1 MTCKRPRKFGKCIF
15 EETCYAYHPYKEPGY
30 KRTKEEILKEKKD
43 EIMEKYSNEADTL
56 SKLIKKYRCPNC
68 EKFKGKLKYHL
79 LLNCGHIICSSCF
92 DKVKKC
98 PKCNQKII
106 KEKEGEDYIP
116 MDFSSTSIDIDKLMK
131 ENYQKKKEEEKIKK
145 EEKVE
150 DKKVE
155 DKKEEKKEEVKKEEV
170 KKEEEKKE
178 EDKKEE
184 PKKEEEKKEEP
195 KVEEEPKKEEKEPK
209 KPREPEPK
217 IPTDFTELI
226 KEINDMK
233 KSGNE
238 KFKDKQIE
246 EASKIYKEAYE
257 KLEKELPKIDKERDY
272 NPQSSDLFTLF
283 IQLSQNLSLCYF
295 KTEKY
300 DDSINLDQ
308 KIIARDKNYDKAYF
322 RLFKSYL
329 KQGKKAQ
336 AVYFGNFLLG
346 FDEET
351 KKKYEE
357 IIPEI
362 EQTKK
367 SLQEEYDAI
376 RAQQRKEMMK
386 SIAKYAI
393 PIIVLIGAFAI
404 YFFMFRKK
412 RIAK

>member
-1 MTCKRPRKFGKCIF
+1 MSSDLPTMGDMIDPDKNVQPVTENSTK
-15 EETCYAYHPYKEPGY
+15 KESP
-30 KRTKEEILKEKKD
+30 KKTQTDNTKEKGNSDKKTKKKGTKKKKEDKKEEEKNKEKKD
-43 EIMEKYSNEADTL
+43 EEK
-56 SKLIKKYRCPNC
+56 K
-68 EKFKGKLKYHL
+68 
-79 LLNCGHIICSSCF
+79 
-92 DKVKKC
+92 
-98 PKCNQKII
+98 
-106 KEKEGEDYIP
+106 
-116 MDFSSTSIDIDKLMK
+116 
-131 ENYQKKKEEEKIKK
+131 
-145 EEKVE
+145 E

-184 PKKEEEKKEEP
+184 KKEEEKKEEP

-357 IIPEI
+357 VIPEI

-367 SLQEEYDAI
+367 SLQEEFDAI

>member
-1 MTCKRPRKFGKCIF
+1 MSSDLPTMGDMIDPDKNVQPVTENSTK
-15 EETCYAYHPYKEPGY
+15 KESP
-30 KRTKEEILKEKKD
+30 KKTQTDNTKEKGNSDKKTKKKGTRKKKED
-43 EIMEKYSNEADTL
+43 
-56 SKLIKKYRCPNC
+56 
-68 EKFKGKLKYHL
+68 
-79 LLNCGHIICSSCF
+79 
-92 DKVKKC
+92 
-98 PKCNQKII
+98 
-106 KEKEGEDYIP
+106 
-116 MDFSSTSIDIDKLMK
+116 
-131 ENYQKKKEEEKIKK
+131 KKEEEKKD
-145 EEKVE
+145 EEKKE

-170 KKEEEKKE
+170 KKEEEKKQ

-195 KVEEEPKKEEKEPK
+195 KIEEEPKKEEKEPK

-300 DDSINLDQ
+300 DESINLDQ

-357 IIPEI
+357 VIPEI

-376 RAQQRKEMMK
+376 RAKERKEMMK

>member
-1 MTCKRPRKFGKCIF
+1 MSSDLPTMGDMIDPDKNVEPVTENSTK
-15 EETCYAYHPYKEPGY
+15 KESP
-30 KRTKEEILKEKKD
+30 KKTQTDNTKEKGNSDKKTKKKGTNKKKEDKKEEEKKKEKKD
-43 EIMEKYSNEADTL
+43 EG
-56 SKLIKKYRCPNC
+56 KK
-68 EKFKGKLKYHL
+68 
-79 LLNCGHIICSSCF
+79 
-92 DKVKKC
+92 
-98 PKCNQKII
+98 
-106 KEKEGEDYIP
+106 
-116 MDFSSTSIDIDKLMK
+116 
-131 ENYQKKKEEEKIKK
+131 
-145 EEKVE
+145 E

-300 DDSINLDQ
+300 DESINLDQ

-357 IIPEI
+357 VIPEI

-376 RAQQRKEMMK
+376 RAKERKEMMK

-393 PIIVLIGAFAI
+393 PLIVLIGAFAI

>member
-1 MTCKRPRKFGKCIF
+1 
-15 EETCYAYHPYKEPGY
+15 
-30 KRTKEEILKEKKD
+30 
-43 EIMEKYSNEADTL
+43 
-56 SKLIKKYRCPNC
+56 
-68 EKFKGKLKYHL
+68 
-79 LLNCGHIICSSCF
+79 
-92 DKVKKC
+92 
-98 PKCNQKII
+98 
-106 KEKEGEDYIP
+106 
-116 MDFSSTSIDIDKLMK
+116 
-131 ENYQKKKEEEKIKK
+131 
-145 EEKVE
+145 
-150 DKKVE
+150 
-155 DKKEEKKEEVKKEEV
+155 
-170 KKEEEKKE
+170 
-178 EDKKEE
+178 
-184 PKKEEEKKEEP
+184 
-195 KVEEEPKKEEKEPK
+195 
-209 KPREPEPK
+209 
-217 IPTDFTELI
+217 
-226 KEINDMK
+226 MK

-300 DDSINLDQ
+300 DESINVDQ

-376 RAQQRKEMMK
+376 RAKQRKEMMK

>member
-1 MTCKRPRKFGKCIF
+1 MSSDLPTMGDMIDPDKNVQPVTENSTK
-15 EETCYAYHPYKEPGY
+15 KESP
-30 KRTKEEILKEKKD
+30 KKTKTDNTKEKGNSDKKTKKKGTKKKKED
-43 EIMEKYSNEADTL
+43 
-56 SKLIKKYRCPNC
+56 
-68 EKFKGKLKYHL
+68 
-79 LLNCGHIICSSCF
+79 
-92 DKVKKC
+92 
-98 PKCNQKII
+98 
-106 KEKEGEDYIP
+106 
-116 MDFSSTSIDIDKLMK
+116 
-131 ENYQKKKEEEKIKK
+131 KKEEEKK
-145 EEKVE
+145 EEKKDEEKKE

-300 DDSINLDQ
+300 DESINLDQ

-329 KQGKKAQ
+329 KQGKKVQ

>member
-1 MTCKRPRKFGKCIF
+1 MSSDLPTMGDMIDPDKNVQPVTENSTK
-15 EETCYAYHPYKEPGY
+15 KESP
-30 KRTKEEILKEKKD
+30 KKTKTDNTKEKGNSDKKTKKKGTNKKKEDKKEEEKKKEKKD
-43 EIMEKYSNEADTL
+43 EEK
-56 SKLIKKYRCPNC
+56 K
-68 EKFKGKLKYHL
+68 
-79 LLNCGHIICSSCF
+79 
-92 DKVKKC
+92 
-98 PKCNQKII
+98 
-106 KEKEGEDYIP
+106 
-116 MDFSSTSIDIDKLMK
+116 
-131 ENYQKKKEEEKIKK
+131 
-145 EEKVE
+145 E

-195 KVEEEPKKEEKEPK
+195 KIEEEPKKEEKEPK

-357 IIPEI
+357 VIPEI

-376 RAQQRKEMMK
+376 RAKERKEMMK

-393 PIIVLIGAFAI
+393 PLIVLIGAFAI

>member
-1 MTCKRPRKFGKCIF
+1 MSSDLPTMGDMIDPDKNVQPVTENSTK
-15 EETCYAYHPYKEPGY
+15 KESP
-30 KRTKEEILKEKKD
+30 KKTQTDNTKEKGNSDKKTKKKGTKKKKEDKKEEEKNKEKKD
-43 EIMEKYSNEADTL
+43 EEK
-56 SKLIKKYRCPNC
+56 K
-68 EKFKGKLKYHL
+68 
-79 LLNCGHIICSSCF
+79 
-92 DKVKKC
+92 
-98 PKCNQKII
+98 
-106 KEKEGEDYIP
+106 
-116 MDFSSTSIDIDKLMK
+116 
-131 ENYQKKKEEEKIKK
+131 
-145 EEKVE
+145 E

-155 DKKEEKKEEVKKEEV
+155 DKKVEKKEEVKKEEV

-357 IIPEI
+357 VIPEI

-376 RAQQRKEMMK
+376 RAKERKEMMK

-393 PIIVLIGAFAI
+393 PLIVLIGAFAI

>member
-1 MTCKRPRKFGKCIF
+1 MSSDLPTMGDMIDPDKNVEPVTENSTK
-15 EETCYAYHPYKEPGY
+15 KESP
-30 KRTKEEILKEKKD
+30 KKTKTDNTKEKGNSDKKTKKKGTKKKKEDKKEEEKNKEKKD
-43 EIMEKYSNEADTL
+43 EEK
-56 SKLIKKYRCPNC
+56 K
-68 EKFKGKLKYHL
+68 
-79 LLNCGHIICSSCF
+79 
-92 DKVKKC
+92 
-98 PKCNQKII
+98 
-106 KEKEGEDYIP
+106 
-116 MDFSSTSIDIDKLMK
+116 
-131 ENYQKKKEEEKIKK
+131 
-145 EEKVE
+145 E

-170 KKEEEKKE
+170 KKEEEKNE

-195 KVEEEPKKEEKEPK
+195 KIEEEPKKEEKEPK

-300 DDSINLDQ
+300 DESINLDQ

-357 IIPEI
+357 VIPEI

-412 RIAK
+412 RIVK